1 MEKQNENLEAI
12 KKMNIYEKLSAIT
25 MEITGLEKDLTVG
38 FGGQT
43 YKAMSES
50 QVLWAV
56 KKVEAK
62 YRVYSYPYSRRI
74 IESGQITTDKGKTN
88 FFERIEVVY
97 RFVNM
102 DNSSEFVDITS
113 YGDGIDP
120 QDKSVS
126 KSMTYSDKYAL
137 MKAYKITTGEDP
149 DQNPSE
155 EQGEYKK
162 NEPKFTT
169 NPQIL
174 AGIQEVGLDV
184 DGLAKYLRKSVD
196 QLTEE
201 ELLSAIERKKKAL
214 QKATQAK

>member
-25 MEITGLEKDLTVG
+25 MEIKGVEKDLTVG
-38 FGGQT
+38 YGTQT
-43 YKAMSES
+43 YKAISEA
-50 QVLWAV
+50 QVLFAV

-74 IESGQITTDKGKTN
+74 VESGQITNDKGKTN
-88 FFERIEVVY
+88 FFERIETIY

-102 DNSSEFVDITS
+102 DNTSEFIDVIS

-120 QDKSVS
+120 QDKSVA
-126 KSMTYSDKYAL
+126 KSMTLSDKWAL
-137 MKAYKITTGEDP
+137 MKTYKITTGVDP
-149 DQNPSE
+149 DTDPSE
-155 EQGEYKK
+155 EQGRYEK

-174 AGIQEVGLDV
+174 ASIQEVGLDV

-214 QKATQAK
+214 QKATQTK